1 MDEQQALAEQEQ
13 LNQDREAR
21 IQAIQDA
28 ANQAREQETEKIR
41 REERAKALSEFGGQV
56 PLAPTDLGDQEA
68 RLQQQIGT
76 FSDRLR
82 DRRRTAETLSQEA
95 GEHFAGAFD
104 EEVPRRP
111 SDIFRGF
118 QTFQTA
124 ARDFVQPLETGL
136 LEREKLLANVQ
147 ASKRME
153 ALELIKLGLEGEQG
167 GIGLGLGVEGGEMT
181 PAGIKTA
188 LGASMEDRLDKDKL
202 TKYLDR
208 LAQLRNIQRLLAST
222 NPASNSLANILDSTT
237 GLLTGYFGQ
246 SVGSS
251 TQKEVRQAITQ
262 YRTFIRFKYFGS
274 VLTKNEMK
282 EANKFLVG
290 VNQQENVNAIRLDND
305 IKQVEGELRNF
316 LGTRAYSPE
325 DIDVALASTQYGY
338 DTDIKLSVSPEG
350 VTTPVMVSGAQVGKE
365 GTRLDPYVQEAEGD
379 LGDF

>member
-1 MDEQQALAEQEQ
+1 MDEQQALEQQRLLEE
-13 LNQDREAR
+13 DRQR
-21 IQAIQDA
+21 RLQAIEGA
-28 ANQAREQETEKIR
+28 TRQAREQETGQIR
-41 REERAKALSEFGGQV
+41 TEERARALSEFGGQV
-56 PLAPTDLGDQEA
+56 PDQPFIEDQEA
-68 RLQQQIGT
+68 RLQQQSRT

-82 DRRRTAETLSQEA
+82 DRTRTFEALNLEA
-95 GEHFAGAFD
+95 GERFAGAFD
-104 EEVPRRP
+104 EEIPRRP

-124 ARDFVQPLETGL
+124 GREFVEPLEKRQFET
-136 LEREKLLANVQ
+136 EQLLAQVQ

-153 ALELIKLGLEGEQG
+153 ALELIKLGLEGQQG
-167 GIGLGLGVEGGEMT
+167 GLGLGLGIEGGEMT

-188 LGASMEDRLDKDKL
+188 LGKSMEDRLDKNAL
-202 TKYLDR
+202 NKYLDR

-222 NPASNSLANILDSTT
+222 NPSSNSLANILDSTT

-246 SVGSS
+246 SIGST

-290 VNQQENVNAIRLDND
+290 VGVQESVNAIRLDND

-316 LGTRAYSPE
+316 LGTRGYTPE
-325 DIDVALASTQYGY
+325 DTEVALASTQYGY
-338 DTDIKLSVSPEG
+338 ETDIKLSISPEG

-365 GTRLDPYVQEAEGD
+365 GTRLDPYQQEAESD